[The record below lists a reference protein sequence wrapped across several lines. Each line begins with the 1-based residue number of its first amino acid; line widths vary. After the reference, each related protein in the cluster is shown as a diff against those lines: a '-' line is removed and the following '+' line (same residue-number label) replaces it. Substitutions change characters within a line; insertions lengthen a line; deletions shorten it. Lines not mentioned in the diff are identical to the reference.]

1 MKCVPMTVY
10 FASSHI
16 TWTLNNTNDNDNN
29 IDEKIESE
37 CER

>member
-1 MKCVPMTVY
+1 MTVY

-16 TWTLNNTNDNDNN
+16 TWTLNNTNDNN

-37 CER
+37 RER

>member
-10 FASSHI
+10 FANSHI
-16 TWTLNNTNDNDNN
+16 TWTLNNTNDNN

-37 CER
+37 RER